1 MSSRSWAL
9 SLEVEGEDMRKLA
22 ADHREIAQSIQF
34 LRLTLSSSAA
44 LSAEVLFL
52 HKQLAFY
59 SEHQISPRKR

>member
-1 MSSRSWAL
+1 MLRTAQLLRSL
-9 SLEVEGEDMRKLA
+9 LL
-22 ADHREIAQSIQF
+22 ILITIFAQSIQF